1 MRYIKARYPNENDK
15 APVVVKADGLA
26 SGKGVIVC
34 SRRSDALDA
43 IDRVARKN
51 EFGKA
56 GSQLIIEDRL
66 EGPEA
71 SVLVITDGKTIL
83 TLPPA
88 QIIRLLTMVIRDL
101 TPEAWERTRQLLL

>member
-56 GSQLIIEDRL
+56 ARNSSSKIDSKV
-66 EGPEA
+66 PKPVC
-71 SVLVITDGKTIL
+71 S
-83 TLPPA
+83 
-88 QIIRLLTMVIRDL
+88 
-101 TPEAWERTRQLLL
+101 